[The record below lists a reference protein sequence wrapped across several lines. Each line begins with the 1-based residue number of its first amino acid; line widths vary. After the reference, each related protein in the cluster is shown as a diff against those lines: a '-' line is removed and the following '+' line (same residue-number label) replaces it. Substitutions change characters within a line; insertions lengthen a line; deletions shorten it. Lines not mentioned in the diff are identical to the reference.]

1 MEPAPRV
8 KQLLID
14 IQEDRKRYI
23 ALEKLLI
30 KQRELMIGHKTEA
43 LEALNPQLT
52 ELYSVLD
59 NTATER
65 RLLMQQLQLPANK
78 EGIHQLLSRLPIHY
92 REHAGALWADLRL
105 RAHACHQQNHHNG
118 MLLTQ
123 QIALLSSLAE
133 QPTEF
138 LYAG

>member
-1 MEPAPRV
+1 MGSAQRV

-23 ALEKLLI
+23 TLEKLLI
-30 KQRELMIGHKTEA
+30 KQRELMVGHQTEA

-52 ELYSVLD
+52 ELYNMID
-59 NTATER
+59 KTATER

-78 EGIHQLLSRLPIHY
+78 EGIHQLLSRLPPNY

-105 RAHACHQQNHHNG
+105 RANACHQQNHHNG

-123 QIALLSSLAE
+123 QITLLSSLVE

>member
-1 MEPAPRV
+1 MEPTQRV

-59 NTATER
+59 NTATDV
-65 RLLMQQLQLPANK
+65 
-78 EGIHQLLSRLPIHY
+78 GS
-92 REHAGALWADLRL
+92 
-105 RAHACHQQNHHNG
+105 
-118 MLLTQ
+118 
-123 QIALLSSLAE
+123 
-133 QPTEF
+133 
-138 LYAG
+138 